1 MEKDRLLAE
10 VHVEGNHMVHYALVE
25 DNHPVEGSLQ
35 EGIRK
40 VGIPKEGIPK
50 EGILKEGIPKEGIR
64 KVGIL
69 QEGILKEGI
78 QKVGILKVGIPKT
91 KGHVKCL
98 RTALCPF
105 HQPLVVVYHLLP
117 FFCIL

>member
-40 VGIPKEGIPK
+40 VGIPK